1 MLMMVM
7 MKMTDDVGDD
17 DVVDEVGDDVVDD
30 NVDDWQ
36 CKIALQ
42 YFKECH
48 CRMWKVFQIT
58 WNVLQRDGG

>member
-1 MLMMVM
+1 MLIMVM

-17 DVVDEVGDDVVDD
+17 DVVDEVGDVDD

-48 CRMWKVFQIT
+48 CRM
-58 WNVLQRDGG
+58 

>member
-7 MKMTDDVGDD
+7 MRMIDDSDDDACDGDD
-17 DVVDEVGDDVVDD
+17 DVVDVDD

-48 CRMWKVFQIT
+48 CRM
-58 WNVLQRDGG
+58 

>member
-1 MLMMVM
+1 MLIMVM

-48 CRMWKVFQIT
+48 CRI
-58 WNVLQRDGG
+58 

>member
-1 MLMMVM
+1 MMVM

-36 CKIALQ
+36 CEIALQ

-48 CRMWKVFQIT
+48 CRI
-58 WNVLQRDGG
+58 

>member
-7 MKMTDDVGDD
+7 MRMIDGDD

-48 CRMWKVFQIT
+48 YGI
-58 WNVLQRDGG
+58 